1 MPRMITFDDNG
12 IRFTNRIIGIALDRS
27 RVLLHRTDD
36 MDFWALPGGRA
47 ELLEASPD
55 TLVREMQE
63 EIGADVKV
71 DRLLWLAENFF
82 HFDGRAHHE
91 LGLYY
96 LMHLPVDSSLRD
108 TTMFFGREGDRPVH
122 FEWFPVDAL
131 EDVRLF
137 PTFLR
142 TGLKSLPEHTIHI
155 VHIDPIEESA
165 RP

>member
-12 IRFTNRIIGIALDRS
+12 IRFTNRIIGVAFDRS

-47 ELLEASPD
+47 ELMEASPD
-55 TLVREMQE
+55 TLVREMRE
-63 EIGADVKV
+63 EIDTDVTV

-82 HFDGRAHHE
+82 QFDGRAHHE

-96 LMHLPVDSSLRD
+96 LMHLPADSPLRD
-108 TTMFFGREGDRPVH
+108 TTIFLGHEGAMSVH

-131 EDVRLF
+131 ENVPLF
-137 PTFLR
+137 PSFLR
-142 TGLKSLPEHTIHI
+142 TGLKVLPEHTVHI
-155 VHIDPIEESA
+155 VHIDPPEESA